1 MFITL
6 LQHTTEQKMA
16 ITMTDKYGTN
26 VMHMI
31 TDRIFFTP
39 KIDLYFLV
47 DDITVNDAFQF
58 VQVYTQIQFQRR
70 KNVYGTVTKPYCRFV
85 R

>member
-1 MFITL
+1 
-6 LQHTTEQKMA
+6 
-16 ITMTDKYGTN
+16 
-26 VMHMI
+26 MHMI

-58 VQVYTQIQFQRR
+58 VQVYTQI
-70 KNVYGTVTKPYCRFV
+70 
-85 R
+85 

>member
-1 MFITL
+1 
-6 LQHTTEQKMA
+6 MA

-58 VQVYTQIQFQRR
+58 VQVYTQI
-70 KNVYGTVTKPYCRFV
+70 
-85 R
+85 